1 MPIFS
6 EILPGLTGWQWAYQQ
21 GETGWRVLGYLSQV
35 AGVLNFILKSCLF
48 VTVMMWVRWTL
59 PRLRI
64 DQVMTTCLK
73 YCVPLAA
80 FCFLGAVGWKLMGA
94 PSLNDE
100 SLKVKVREQWV
111 YHERLAAKKAAAA
124 EKPAEKP
131 AETTPVP
138 AQASVIVPKDGE
150 L

>member
-1 MPIFS
+1 
-6 EILPGLTGWQWAYQQ
+6 
-21 GETGWRVLGYLSQV
+21 
-35 AGVLNFILKSCLF
+35 
-48 VTVMMWVRWTL
+48 
-59 PRLRI
+59 
-64 DQVMTTCLK
+64 
-73 YCVPLAA
+73 
-80 FCFLGAVGWKLMGA
+80 MGA